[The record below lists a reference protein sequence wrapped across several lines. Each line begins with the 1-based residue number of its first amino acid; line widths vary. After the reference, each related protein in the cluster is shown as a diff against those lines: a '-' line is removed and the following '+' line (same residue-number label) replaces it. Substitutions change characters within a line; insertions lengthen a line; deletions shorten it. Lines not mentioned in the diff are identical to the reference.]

1 MDENGGDQPERG
13 RSKRTIGA
21 KKASRLQGLDELKAK
36 RQGAKKWQDDEE
48 IQNVYDIVD
57 EKDYCDLVAGRQN
70 EDWIVDD
77 DGEYVEDGREI
88 FDEEM
93 GDEKPGQRSTKGF
106 DKSKKSG
113 HNKKKDTNNTTSEE
127 SSSSKYINFLDA
139 KAVFYFRKR
148 CNYRK
153 IVCIKIF

>member
-13 RSKRTIGA
+13 RSKRTVGA

-93 GDEKPGQRSTKGF
+93 GDEKPGQRSTKGL

-113 HNKKKDTNNTTSEE
+113 HHKKKDANASEE
-127 SSSSKYINFLDA
+127 SSSSVYKFKLGLKVIS
-139 KAVFYFRKR
+139 
-148 CNYRK
+148 
-153 IVCIKIF
+153 IFGNI

>member
-93 GDEKPGQRSTKGF
+93 GDEKPGQRSTKGL

-113 HNKKKDTNNTTSEE
+113 HHKKKDANASEE
-127 SSSSKYINFLDA
+127 SSSSVYKFKLGLKVIS
-139 KAVFYFRKR
+139 
-148 CNYRK
+148 
-153 IVCIKIF
+153 IFGNI